1 MLETD
6 TKKWSGIL
14 VYLECYNG
22 KLHPSSEELI
32 GEAVRLAETSG
43 DAIYATGIGQKMEQI
58 QEMLEGYPVKK
69 VYLYEAK
76 DEYESSLY
84 TEIMT
89 QCIETIKPAIVLV
102 GGTYEGRSL
111 APGLAVRFRTGL
123 TADCTRLTINEEG
136 NLVQSRPA
144 FGGNI
149 MADIVT
155 QFTRPQFATVRPG
168 VMQKAEKD
176 HRIVTEYITEKIE
189 KSFRQKRR
197 QWKKELPMK
206 RFWLLQDGV

>member
-111 APGLAVRFRTGL
+111 APGLAVQGFEPDSRQT
-123 TADCTRLTINEEG
+123 
-136 NLVQSRPA
+136 VQDLQS
-144 FGGNI
+144 
-149 MADIVT
+149 
-155 QFTRPQFATVRPG
+155 
-168 VMQKAEKD
+168 
-176 HRIVTEYITEKIE
+176 
-189 KSFRQKRR
+189 
-197 QWKKELPMK
+197 MK
-206 RFWLLQDGV
+206 RETLCSQDRLLVEILWRIS

>member
-123 TADCTRLTINEEG
+123 TADCTRLTINEE
-136 NLVQSRPA
+136 
-144 FGGNI
+144 
-149 MADIVT
+149 
-155 QFTRPQFATVRPG
+155 
-168 VMQKAEKD
+168 
-176 HRIVTEYITEKIE
+176 
-189 KSFRQKRR
+189 
-197 QWKKELPMK
+197 
-206 RFWLLQDGV
+206 